1 MVTKM
6 FIVVFDL
13 REYRPGMKGDYFLV
27 AGTIISLFAKSKK
40 APIIGA
46 RPFHLLMPLFGST
59 RC

>member
-40 APIIGA
+40 APYYWCSPVSLA
-46 RPFHLLMPLFGST
+46 YAFVRFY
-59 RC
+59 